1 MGNLMKLSIRKKGER
16 GNTMI
21 EFAVVMPF
29 WISVLFGTIALG
41 TNLTRSIQVVQVSRD
56 LASMYARGTDFSS
69 PGFQNLITGG
79 GGASASL
86 VQGMDLSSGGNAVI
100 YLSQVRHVYGG
111 ATPDADC
118 GGGACANAGKD
129 VYVNQVVFG
138 NPTLFTSYLGSGPDS
153 ADLDTHDSTKNPTT
167 DAGDKTN
174 QNALFPVTYTMP
186 GNGSVAFVVEV
197 FMASQDVKFLGFSGA
212 GNYSRAIF

>member
-1 MGNLMKLSIRKKGER
+1 MKLSIRKKGER

-29 WISVLFGTIALG
+29 WITVLFGTIALG
-41 TNLTRSIQVVQVSRD
+41 TNLTRSIQVIQTSRD
-56 LASMYARGTDFSS
+56 LANMYARGTDFSS
-69 PGFQNLITGG
+69 PGFQNLITGD

-86 VQGMDLSSGGNAVI
+86 VQGMDLSAGGNAVI

-118 GGGACANAGKD
+118 AGGACPNAGKD
-129 VYVNQVVFG
+129 VYVNQIVFG
-138 NPTLFTSYLGSGPDS
+138 NAALFPSYLGSGPDS
-153 ADLDTHDSTKNPTT
+153 ADLDSHDNTKNPTT
-167 DAGDKTN
+167 DGGDKTN
-174 QNALFPVTYTMP
+174 QNALFPATYIVP

-212 GNYSRAIF
+212 GNYSREVF